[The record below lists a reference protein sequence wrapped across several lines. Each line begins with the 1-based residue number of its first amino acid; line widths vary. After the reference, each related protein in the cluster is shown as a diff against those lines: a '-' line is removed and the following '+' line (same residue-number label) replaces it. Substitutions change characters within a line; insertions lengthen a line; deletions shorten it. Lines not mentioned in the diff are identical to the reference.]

1 MGADEG
7 LAVTLALRP
16 EAAHRPRSL
25 AAPAIPAASIPEVPP
40 PFPIEL
46 EWKAERR
53 LWGHAFHP
61 MCSYLASFPAGL
73 AHAFI
78 GRYTRPGDV
87 VLDPFSGRGT
97 TPLQACAEGRLGVGN
112 DLYPL
117 AHLLTAAKV
126 DPPEPPELFSRLDE
140 LRAGW
145 ASGAAGGIS
154 HTSEEPP
161 EVAVAFHPRTL
172 DQLLYLRSTLDPA
185 DRADRFL
192 VATTAGILHGRGTA
206 FLSALMPNAFALPPS
221 YVRRHAAAS
230 GFVPEERDV
239 FDALRAKSRRLLR
252 DALPPVRGLALLGD
266 ARDAGTRTRDALRER
281 SLPGR
286 VRLVVT
292 SPPYLRV
299 VRYGAFNWLRL
310 WFLGLAPGD
319 VDATLDHAHRPQAW
333 LRFLR
338 EVLADLR
345 AVLAD
350 DAIVV
355 LVLGDVESDGGHR
368 LPREIDLAGRAWEE
382 AARPE
387 GYRLAGVAVD
397 EVAAHR
403 KSTRIWGDE
412 AGRATRTDRLLV
424 LAPTELGRRRA
435 LAAASFP
442 IDWTWP
448 PPSRPRLVAQGNR

>member
-1 MGADEG
+1 MPGVGADEG
-7 LAVTLALRP
+7 LAVTLARRP
-16 EAAHRPRSL
+16 EPAHRPRSQ
-25 AAPAIPAASIPEVPP
+25 AAPSIPDELP

-46 EWKAERR
+46 EWKTQRR

-97 TPLQACAEGRLGVGN
+97 TPMQACAEGRLGVGN

-126 DPPEPPELFSRLDE
+126 DPPEPPELFDRLDE

-145 ASGAAGGIS
+145 MARAAGRPGRAS
-154 HTSEEPP
+154 DESP
-161 EVAVAFHPRTL
+161 EVALAFHPRTL

-192 VATTAGILHGRGTA
+192 TATTAGILHGRGNA
-206 FLSALMPNAFALPPS
+206 FLSTLMPNAFALPPS
-221 YVRRHAAAS
+221 YVRRYAAAS

-239 FDALRAKSRRLLR
+239 FDALRAKTRRLLR
-252 DALPPVRGLALLGD
+252 DSRPPVRGLALLGD

-286 VRLVVT
+286 ARLVVT

-310 WFLGLAPGD
+310 WFLGLVPEE
-319 VDATLDHAHRPQAW
+319 VDATLDHAHRPQAY
-333 LRFLR
+333 LGFLR
-338 EVLADLR
+338 EVLAGLR
-345 AVLAD
+345 VVLAD
-350 DAIVV
+350 DAVVV

-368 LPREIDLAGRAWEE
+368 LPREIDLAARAWEE
-382 AARPE
+382 AAQPE
-387 GYRLAGVAVD
+387 GYRLAGIAVD
-397 EVAAHR
+397 EIAAHR
-403 KSTRIWGDE
+403 KSTKLWGDE
-412 AGRATRTDRLLV
+412 AGRATRIDRLLV
-424 LAPTELGRRRA
+424 IAPTELGRRRA
-435 LAAASFP
+435 LAAAAFP

-448 PPSRPRLVAQGNR
+448 PPTRPGLVAQGSR